1 MEIMSDMEREID
13 SEREREKEKE
23 NEVEG
28 EGDYCSYFHE
38 ILIMFITRLHQ

>member
-1 MEIMSDMEREID
+1 MEIMSNMEREIE
-13 SEREREKEKE
+13 SEREREKE
-23 NEVEG
+23 NEEEG